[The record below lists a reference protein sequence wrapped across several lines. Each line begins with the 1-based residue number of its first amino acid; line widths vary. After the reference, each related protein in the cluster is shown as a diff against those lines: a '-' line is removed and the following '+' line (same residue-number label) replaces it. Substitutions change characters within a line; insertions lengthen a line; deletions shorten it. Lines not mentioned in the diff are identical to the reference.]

1 VREFLVVLAA
11 ACAAGGCSRPLATAR
26 LSRLEPPAPEEI
38 EAREAIEHRSC
49 TPNLAF
55 LFPGAGQLCLGQT
68 ERGAVMGSV
77 AAAEIGAA
85 VGAAV
90 ETRDADHPAV
100 SLPTAAL
107 ADLWVYGV
115 FDMLHTRQLASAEL
129 YIPRDTPT
137 DLVAAPLNLQ
147 VMKRPGVWIGLGLAL
162 AAGISVSLATADD
175 EDYDPDHA
183 GDDPNLFGKH
193 VKAAYGYPLGFAAGA
208 GLFGHVALA
217 EESVFRGY
225 LQSALSRAWG
235 ENAGWVAAS
244 LIFGAAHIGNVLD
257 ADEDDRNEYLLT
269 AIPVITATGLYMGWL
284 YRDSEYSLAP
294 SVAMHFWY
302 DLLLTST
309 FFVLDPENSLFSA
322 GIAVPF

>member
-1 VREFLVVLAA
+1 VVLAA

-26 LSRLEPPAPEEI
+26 LSRLEPPAAEEI

-49 TPNLAF
+49 TPNLAL

-68 ERGAVMGSV
+68 ERGAIMGSV
-77 AAAEIGAA
+77 AAAEIGATVA
-85 VGAAV
+85 AAV

-100 SLPTAAL
+100 ELPVAAVS
-107 ADLWVYGV
+107 DLWVYGI
-115 FDMLHTRQLASAEL
+115 FDMVLIRQRASAEL
-129 YIPRDTPT
+129 YVPRDTPS

-162 AAGISVSLATADD
+162 AVGIGVSVATASD
-175 EDYDPDHA
+175 EDFHPEHA

-193 VKAAYGYPLGFAAGA
+193 VNAPYGYPLGFAAGA
-208 GLFGHVALA
+208 GLFGQVALA

-244 LIFGAAHIGNVLD
+244 LVFGAAHIGNVLD
-257 ADEDDRNEYLLT
+257 ADEDDRNRYLLT
-269 AIPVITATGLYMGWL
+269 AIPVITATGFYMGWL
-284 YRDSEYSLAP
+284 YRDSGYSLAP
-294 SVAMHFWY
+294 STAMHFWY
-302 DLLLTST
+302 DLLLSST

-322 GIAVPF
+322 RIAVPF